1 MEKIFRRQYLTT
13 LILAAAFAFLPGC
26 SSSQQTTQS
35 GQSVSQG
42 SAYSWMDL
50 DTIKAG
56 KFDMGKMWTFEYPP
70 IDYFQK
76 TYNFNPAQVWFDH
89 VRKSALRFAN
99 YCSASF
105 VSADGLVMTNDHCG
119 RESVSEVTK
128 EGEDLMKDGFY
139 AATLA
144 DERPVPGL
152 YVDQLVLIRD
162 ITDEIQ
168 NAMDQGRT
176 DEEKSTIEDSVI
188 NEIKSREKESTG
200 LRIQIT
206 PLYNGGKYSE
216 YGYKRYD
223 DVRLVFA
230 PETEL
235 GFFGGDPDNFTYPRY
250 DLDCTFFRVY
260 DNDGNPL
267 KTDDYFK
274 WSDSG
279 AAAGEPVFVV
289 GNPGSTDRLN
299 TMAQLEYARDVSY
312 PQTLEMINNMVDM
325 YTKMIGE
332 NPERKN
338 ELQNRL
344 YMISNS
350 QKAYKGML
358 EGLRN
363 PVLMQKKRDFEKTF
377 KAAVMANPDLK
388 SKYGDLWDKIAG
400 TRQKLRDVSNKL
412 FALSLNPLTTSELFF
427 AAGDVVDLANELKL
441 PENQRDEGYS
451 GEALDSTI
459 ADIIPDSINMETQH
473 NLLKSQVKVL
483 YEYLGEDN
491 SMVQK
496 MTGGRRGE
504 EAVDYMLTNTVL
516 TDSVKLMSL
525 IAKGPDAILNSDDPF
540 IYFIVHTEDARA
552 DLRSEVSKVLDKEG
566 VYSQEL
572 GKALFAV
579 YGTSIPPDATFT
591 LRISDGVVKGFPY
604 NGTVAPP
611 YTTFYGLYDRYYSF
625 GKKDPWSLPQRWVN
639 PPADF
644 QLETPFNFVA
654 TNDIIGGNSGS
665 PVINEKAEI
674 VGLAFDGNIQS
685 LPGNFIFT
693 PEENRMVA
701 VHSAGLLEA
710 VKDMY
715 KATRLSDELRNGHL
729 TEEKSVAVDST
740 K

>member
-1 MEKIFRRQYLTT
+1 MLQLFRKYMPAL
-13 LILAAAFAFLPGC
+13 LLAASFIFMPGC
-26 SSSQQTTQS
+26 SSSQQTASDGSNNSS
-35 GQSVSQG
+35 G
-42 SAYSWMDL
+42 AYSWLNL
-50 DTIKAG
+50 DTVKAG
-56 KFDMGKMWTFEYPP
+56 QYDMGKMWTFEYPP
-70 IDYFQK
+70 VDYFQK
-76 TYNFNPAQVWFDH
+76 EYNFKPTQEWFEH

-119 RESVSEVTK
+119 RESVSDVTK
-128 EGEDLMKDGFY
+128 EGEDLMKNGFY
-139 AATLA
+139 AETLE

-152 YVDQLVLIRD
+152 YVDQLVLIKD
-162 ITDEIQ
+162 VTDEIQ
-168 NAMDQGRT
+168 NAMSQGAN
-176 DEEKSTIEDSVI
+176 EEQKTAIEDSMMT
-188 NEIKSREKESTG
+188 EIKDREQESTG

-206 PLYNGGKYSE
+206 PLYNGGRYSE
-216 YGYKRYD
+216 YGYKRYN

-230 PETEL
+230 PETEM

-260 DNDGNPL
+260 DESGNPL

-279 AAAGEPVFVV
+279 AVAGEDVFVV

-299 TMAQLEYARDVSY
+299 TVAQLEYDRDVTY
-312 PQTLEMINNMVDM
+312 PHTLEMLNNMVDM
-325 YTKMIGE
+325 YSKLIQE

-344 YMISNS
+344 FMFSNS
-350 QKAYKGML
+350 QKAYTGML

-363 PVLMQKKRDFEKTF
+363 PVLMQKKRDFEKKF
-377 KAAVMANPDLK
+377 KAAVMADPDLK
-388 SKYGDLWDKIAG
+388 NKYGDLWDKISG
-400 TRQKLRDVSNKL
+400 TRNQLRGLSNEL
-412 FALSLNPLTTSELFF
+412 YALSLNPLTSSELFF
-427 AAGDVVDLANELKL
+427 AANDVVDLANELKL
-441 PENQRDEGYS
+441 PVDQRDEQYT
-451 GEALDSTI
+451 GEELDSTI
-459 ADIIPDSINMETQH
+459 ADIIPRDLDMEHQRD
-473 NLLKSQVKVL
+473 LLRKQVKSF
-483 YEYLGEDN
+483 YEYLGKDN
-491 SMVQK
+491 SLVQK
-496 MTGGRRGE
+496 LTGGRTGE
-504 EAVDYMLTNTVL
+504 DAVDYMLKNTVL
-516 TDSVKLMSL
+516 TDSSKLVAL
-525 IAKGPDAILNSDDPF
+525 IDKGPDAILNSDDPF
-540 IYFIVHTEDARA
+540 IYFAVHTDDRRA
-552 DLRSEVSKVLDKEG
+552 SLRSDVKDILNKES

-625 GKKDPWSLPQRWVN
+625 GKKVPWNLPDRWVN

-685 LPGNFIFT
+685 LPGNFIYT
-693 PEENRMVA
+693 PDENRMVA

-710 VKDMY
+710 VKDLY
-715 KATRLSDELRNGHL
+715 KATRLSDELRNGKL
-729 TEEKSVAVDST
+729 TNEKVVSDSS

>member
-1 MEKIFRRQYLTT
+1 MERLFKQG
-13 LILAAAFAFLPGC
+13 LAALLLAVVFTILPGC
-26 SSSQQTTQS
+26 SSSQQTTDS
-35 GQSVSQG
+35 GQNISRESG
-42 SAYSWMDL
+42 YSWLNL
-50 DTIKAG
+50 DTVKAG
-56 KFDMGKMWTFEYPP
+56 QYDMGKMWTFEYPP
-70 IDYFQK
+70 KDYFQK
-76 TYNFNPAQVWFDH
+76 EYNFKPTQEWFDH

-119 RESVSEVTK
+119 RESVSDVTK
-128 EGEDLMKDGFY
+128 EGEDLMKNGFY
-139 AATLA
+139 AETLA

-162 ITDEIQ
+162 VTDEIQ
-168 NAMDQGRT
+168 SAMDKGST
-176 DEEKSTIEDSVI
+176 DEAKTAIEDSVI
-188 NEIKSREKESTG
+188 NEIKKREKESTG

-216 YGYKRYD
+216 YGYKRYN

-230 PETEL
+230 PETEM

-260 DNDGNPL
+260 DDEGNPL
-267 KTDDYFK
+267 KTDDYYK

-299 TMAQLEYARDVSY
+299 TMAQLEYSRDISY
-312 PQTLEMINNMVDM
+312 PRTLEMIDNMVDM
-325 YTKMIGE
+325 YSRMIQE
-332 NPERKN
+332 NPEEKSK
-338 ELQNRL
+338 LQNRL
-344 YMISNS
+344 FMFSNS
-350 QKAYKGML
+350 QKAYSGML
-358 EGLRN
+358 KGLRN
-363 PVLMQKKRDFEKTF
+363 PVLMQKKRDFEEKF
-377 KAAVMANPDLK
+377 KAAVMADPDLK
-388 SKYGDLWDKIAG
+388 PKYGDLWDKIAG
-400 TRQKLRDVSNKL
+400 TRKQLRDVSNKL
-412 FALSLNPLTTSELFF
+412 FALSLNSLTTSELFF
-427 AAGDVVDLANELKL
+427 IAEDVVNLANELKL
-441 PENQRDEGYS
+441 PEDQRDEGYT
-451 GEALDSTI
+451 GEELDSTI
-459 ADIIPDSINMETQH
+459 AVIIPDSIDKETQR
-473 NLLKSQVKVL
+473 NLLMDQVKVF
-483 YEYLGEDN
+483 YEYLGQDN
-491 SMVQK
+491 SLVQK
-496 MTGGRRGE
+496 ITGGRTGE
-504 EAVDYMLTNTVL
+504 GAVDYMLNNTVL
-516 TDSVKLMSL
+516 MDSVKLMSL
-525 IAKGPDAILNSDDPF
+525 IAQGPDAILNSNDPF
-540 IYFIVHTEDARA
+540 IYFVVHTEDTRS
-552 DLRSEVSKVLDKEG
+552 DLKSEVSQILDKEG

-625 GKKDPWSLPQRWVN
+625 GKKEPWSLPQRWVN

-685 LPGNFIFT
+685 LPGDFIYT
-693 PEENRMVA
+693 PDENRMVA

-715 KATRLSDELRNGHL
+715 KATRLSDELRNGKL

>member
-1 MEKIFRRQYLTT
+1 MERIFRQYLTA
-13 LILAAAFAFLPGC
+13 LILAAVFTFLSGC
-26 SSSQQTTQS
+26 ASSQQTTKS
-35 GQSVSQG
+35 GQNVSQG
-42 SAYSWMDL
+42 SAYSWLNL

-76 TYNFNPAQVWFDH
+76 EYKFKPKQEWFDH

-119 RESVSEVTK
+119 RESVADVTK

-139 AATLA
+139 AETLA

-162 ITDEIQ
+162 VTDEIQ
-168 NAMDQGRT
+168 NAMDQGGT
-176 DEEKSTIEDSVI
+176 EEEKSAIEDSVI
-188 NEIKSREKESTG
+188 NEIKTREKESTG

-260 DNDGNPL
+260 DSDGNPL

-299 TMAQLEYARDVSY
+299 TMAQLEYARDIAY
-312 PQTLEMINNMVDM
+312 PRTLEMINNMVDM

-332 NPERKN
+332 NPERKS

-344 YMISNS
+344 FMFSNS

-363 PVLMQKKRDFEKTF
+363 PVLMQRKRDFEKTF
-377 KAAVMANPDLK
+377 KAAVIANPDLK

-400 TRQKLRDVSNKL
+400 TRQQLRDVSNKL

-427 AAGDVVDLANELKL
+427 TAGDVVDLANELKL
-441 PENQRDEGYS
+441 PENQRDEEYT
-451 GEALDSTI
+451 GEALDTTI
-459 ADIIPDSINMETQH
+459 ADIIPDSIDMETQRD
-473 NLLKSQVKVL
+473 LLKNQVKVL

-496 MTGGRRGE
+496 ITGGRRGE
-504 EAVDYMLTNTVL
+504 DAVDYMLNNTVL

-552 DLRSEVSKVLDKEG
+552 DLRSEVSKILDKEG

-625 GKKDPWSLPQRWVN
+625 GKKEPWSLPQRWVD

-685 LPGNFIFT
+685 LPGNFIYT
-693 PEENRMVA
+693 PDENRMVA

-715 KATRLSDELRNGHL
+715 KATRLSHELRNGHL